1 MGDFFP
7 AIWNGTLREHYLLL
21 FGVAS
26 ALGLASATLGA
37 WLGSYLGGRRT
48 AERALREAATPPLQ
62 YQRDLVQLHDA
73 IEAITLEV
81 ERVAE
86 GQRFLT
92 RMMSERGDG
101 RPELAQGVS
110 RMPSRVI
117 TPH

>member
-1 MGDFFP
+1 MPEFFP
-7 AIWNGTLREHYLLL
+7 PMWSGTLREHYLLL

-26 ALGLASATLGA
+26 TFGLTAAMIGA
-37 WLGSYLGGRRT
+37 WIGSYLAGRRAT
-48 AERALREAATPPLQ
+48 ERALREAAAVPLQ

-86 GQRFLT
+86 GQRYLT
-92 RMMSERGDG
+92 RVISERGDA
-101 RPELAQGVS
+101 RSELPQGVS
-110 RMPSRVI
+110 RIPSRII

>member
-7 AIWNGTLREHYLLL
+7 PIWNGTLREHYLVL

-26 ALGLASATLGA
+26 ALGLVAATFGA
-37 WLGSYLGGRRT
+37 WLGSYLGTRRAT
-48 AERALREAATPPLQ
+48 QRALREAATPPLQ

-92 RMMSERGDG
+92 RMISERGDG
-101 RPELAQGVS
+101 RSELPAGVS
-110 RMPSRVI
+110 RMPPRVI